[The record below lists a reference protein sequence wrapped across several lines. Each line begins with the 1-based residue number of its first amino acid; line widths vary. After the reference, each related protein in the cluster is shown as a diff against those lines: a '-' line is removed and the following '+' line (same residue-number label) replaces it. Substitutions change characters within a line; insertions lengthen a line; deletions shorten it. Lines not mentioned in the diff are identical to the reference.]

1 MWFWKVHGVNF
12 NNETFSVTAGIPAWR
27 WTSEKASYSC
37 LYVRH
42 RELWENDYRFP
53 WPLKYQHTHR
63 HSLQTHTDLPEAAM
77 LHNHSLFFVWS
88 DCNFSHL
95 CSTQKEK
102 GKKND
107 VLSVYPRAGGKKQ
120 RRRCEGD
127 KLMSSLQEMTALLE
141 KWRTVRGEKHLVRGR
156 QSLERGRKKTRE
168 GDKDKSC
175 IKYDVEESWVV
186 CLLGDL
192 KNK

>member
-12 NNETFSVTAGIPAWR
+12 NNETFIVTAGIPARR

-102 GKKND
+102 GKKKWRPVCLPTGRRKKTEEEMWRGQID
-107 VLSVYPRAGGKKQ
+107 VQPSRDDCIIGEMENSERRETFGERKTEFGTREEKNQ
-120 RRRCEGD
+120 RRR
-127 KLMSSLQEMTALLE
+127 
-141 KWRTVRGEKHLVRGR
+141 
-156 QSLERGRKKTRE
+156 
-168 GDKDKSC
+168 
-175 IKYDVEESWVV
+175 
-186 CLLGDL
+186 
-192 KNK
+192 